1 MKRNSKAIREKK
13 SRQNDIDSF
22 ERKRR
27 KNQKRNKHVTADRI
41 NPDIYDEYIM
51 HYDELNTSEDV

>member
-1 MKRNSKAIREKK
+1 MKRNPKAIREKK

-27 KNQKRNKHVTADRI
+27 KNQKRNKNMTAGRI
-41 NPDIYDEYIM
+41 NPDDYDEYIM
-51 HYDELNTSEDV
+51 HYDELNTNEDF